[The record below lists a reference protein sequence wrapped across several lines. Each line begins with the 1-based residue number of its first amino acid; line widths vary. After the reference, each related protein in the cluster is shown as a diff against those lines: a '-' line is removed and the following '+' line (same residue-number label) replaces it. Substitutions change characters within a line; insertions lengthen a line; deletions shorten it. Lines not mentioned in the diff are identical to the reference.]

1 MQAAP
6 VASTKLAS
14 WGNSKA
20 TRIPKE
26 VLGKA
31 NVLDNQ
37 QFDIIVDGES
47 IILTPVNSQP
57 KTLSELLA
65 NYKDD
70 GVRTGEL
77 DWGESQGKEL

>member
-37 QFDIIVDGES
+37 
-47 IILTPVNSQP
+47 
-57 KTLSELLA
+57 
-65 NYKDD
+65 
-70 GVRTGEL
+70 
-77 DWGESQGKEL
+77 